1 MDPTV
6 FWLVIGLA
14 GQAAFSA
21 RFLVQWLVS
30 ERAGRSIVPRA
41 FWHLSL
47 IGSFTLLSYAIARHD
62 PVFILGQAFGFLV
75 YSRNLYLIRRAE
87 ADA

>member
-1 MDPTV
+1 MDAAT
-6 FWLVIGLA
+6 FWLVVGLA

-21 RFLVQWLVS
+21 RFLVQWFVS
-30 ERAGRSIVPRA
+30 ERAGRSIVPRT

-75 YSRNLYLIRRAE
+75 YTRNLYLIRRAE
-87 ADA
+87 AES